1 MHASRL
7 IFVSTALIVGCQ
19 GLEPITIKKGNTDTG
34 LDSGTPNIVQ
44 IGDLRIEPGSVAFG
58 IVALESTA
66 TESIVVSNTGSDE
79 LIVRQTDL
87 EGDDTF
93 SVSSTTSF
101 PIQLAGNDEI
111 VVDVSFTPLAAEAYT
126 AGIQLDVNT
135 LDEPFVIELTGAGE
149 GADIDT
155 GDTDNPGAG
164 ELEVAPTSVDFGE
177 VPTNQAGSVE
187 VVLTNTHSDNVLI
200 QQIIG
205 NPSEF
210 GYQPGGDITLPQVL
224 GPGESRVLE
233 LTFDPANETPYS
245 GEVSLTLDVSG
256 TASSLVI
263 PVQGVGVEP
272 PCEICA
278 PIVSVSPNPISI
290 TAPLGCTQSETVSIT
305 NVGDMDLEITD
316 ISVTNDSLI
325 ACGTFSL
332 GSGSTRATLSPGDST
347 TIEVVFDATAPL
359 CTERPNLA
367 RDANIFHIA
376 NNSGNPDYTVEMSAF
391 ATCPG

>member
-7 IFVSTALIVGCQ
+7 LFVSTALIVGCQ

-200 QQIIG
+200 QQIVG

-210 GYQPGGDITLPQVL
+210 GYQPGGDITLPQVI

>member
-7 IFVSTALIVGCQ
+7 LFVSTALIVGCQ

-200 QQIIG
+200 QQIVG

-210 GYQPGGDITLPQVL
+210 GYQPGGDITLPQVI

-233 LTFDPANETPYS
+233 LTFDPANETPYA

>member
-1 MHASRL
+1 M
-7 IFVSTALIVGCQ
+7 
-19 GLEPITIKKGNTDTG
+19 
-34 LDSGTPNIVQ
+34 
-44 IGDLRIEPGSVAFG
+44 
-58 IVALESTA
+58 
-66 TESIVVSNTGSDE
+66 
-79 LIVRQTDL
+79 
-87 EGDDTF
+87 
-93 SVSSTTSF
+93 
-101 PIQLAGNDEI
+101 
-111 VVDVSFTPLAAEAYT
+111 
-126 AGIQLDVNT
+126 
-135 LDEPFVIELTGAGE
+135 VI
-149 GADIDT
+149 
-155 GDTDNPGAG
+155 
-164 ELEVAPTSVDFGE
+164 
-177 VPTNQAGSVE
+177 
-187 VVLTNTHSDNVLI
+187 TNTHSDNVLI
-200 QQIIG
+200 QQIVG

-210 GYQPGGDITLPQVL
+210 GYQPGGDITLPQVI

-245 GEVSLTLDVSG
+245 GEVALTLDVSG

-290 TAPLGCTQSETVSIT
+290 TAPLGCTQTETVSIT

-332 GSGSTRATLSPGDST
+332 GSGATSATLSPGSST
-347 TIEVVFDATAPL
+347 TIDVVFDATAPL

-367 RDANIFHIA
+367 RDANIFHVA